1 MLKRPY
7 CTMKTIFPFLLIA
20 FCFQSLLA
28 QEEKPKPF
36 SVAVSPFYGYIFEH
50 NTDISH
56 LIEAHPT
63 GVLIT
68 YNRKT
73 FGANL
78 AEQYYNYPD
87 WGFTFGYQNSHSE
100 TLGDQYAL
108 YAHYNWYFLKR
119 NLQFSAA
126 TGISY
131 ATNPYDKETNFSNN
145 AYGTTF
151 LSSSIF
157 KLNYVRE
164 NLWKGF
170 GLQAGLSFIHYSNAN
185 FRAPN
190 TSTNSV
196 VLNAGINYLFYNKQL
211 PDYVLSEAL
220 EKNSFAEEVKINAV
234 FRYGWNESDVL
245 GQGHFP
251 FYVFSSFLDKRISY
265 KSTLQVGMDVF
276 FSDFLK
282 ELIRYRSIA
291 YPEDGLTGTEDFRR
305 VGVFVGHEFR
315 FHKNAFVTQLG
326 YYVYWPYE
334 FEDRVYN
341 RLGIKRYFLDG
352 TVFGSISVKSQWA
365 KAEGFEFGVGIRM

>member
-1 MLKRPY
+1 
-7 CTMKTIFPFLLIA
+7 MKTLFSFLFVA
-20 FCFQSLLA
+20 FLFQPLLA
-28 QEEKPKPF
+28 QETKQKPF
-36 SVAVSPFYGYIFEH
+36 SIGVSSFYGYIFEH

-78 AEQYYNYPD
+78 AERQYNYPD

-119 NLQFSAA
+119 NLLFSAA
-126 TGISY
+126 TGVSY
-131 ATNPYDKETNFSNN
+131 ATNPFDKETNFSNN
-145 AYGTTF
+145 AYGTRF
-151 LSSSIF
+151 LSTTIF

-196 VLNAGINYLFYNKQL
+196 VFNAGINYLFYNKQL
-211 PDYVLSEAL
+211 PEYIASEETQ
-220 EKNSFAEEVKINAV
+220 EKSFSEQVKINAV
-234 FRYGWNESDVL
+234 LRYGWNESDVI

-251 FYVFSSFLDKRISY
+251 FYVFSSYVDKRISY
-265 KSTLQVGMDVF
+265 KNTLQIGVDVF

-291 YPEDGLTGTEDFRR
+291 YPEDGLTGTEDYRR
-305 VGVFVGHEFR
+305 LGMFIGHEFR
-315 FHKNAFVTQLG
+315 FHKNAFMTQLG

-341 RLGIKRYFLDG
+341 RLGIKRYFFDG
-352 TVFGSISVKSQWA
+352 TMFGTISVKSQWA
-365 KAEGFEFGVGIRM
+365 KAEGFEFGIGIRM